1 MKVIKSE
8 ILKDLESKIKEEN
21 NITKKKQLRAFKR
34 LVKSCS
40 IECYEEISIT
50 KNKHYNI
57 GDIGEKIVLSY
68 LGLTREDEDH
78 EVKTLCCNYP
88 NLLVNPDIKTVYI
101 LIVNNNPYYK
111 NGLYRCDAKSI
122 YKKDISKKV
131 LRSLELEKI
140 ANFKELATPA
150 TKKIVVNKMIE
161 KNISVKEFNR
171 IVKLLTFET
180 SKTNREIMK
189 LVLD

>member
-1 MKVIKSE
+1 MKATKKD
-8 ILKDLESKIKEEN
+8 ILKDLTIKIKEES
-21 NITKKKQLRAFKR
+21 NITKEKQLKAFKK
-34 LVKSCS
+34 LVNSCN
-40 IECYEEISIT
+40 IEYFEVSIT
-50 KNKHYNI
+50 KNRHYNI
-57 GDIGEKIVLSY
+57 GDIGEKIVLDY
-68 LGLTREDEDH
+68 LGLTREDKDH

-88 NLLVNPDIKTVYI
+88 NLLVNPNIETVYI

-111 NGLYRCDAKSI
+111 NGLYKCNAKDI
-122 YKKDISKKV
+122 YKKDLSKKV

-161 KNISVKEFNR
+161 KNINVKEFNR
-171 IVKLLTFET
+171 LIKLLTFET

-189 LVLD
+189 LVID

>member
-1 MKVIKSE
+1 MKATKKD
-8 ILKDLESKIKEEN
+8 ILKDLTIKIKEER
-21 NITKKKQLRAFKR
+21 NITKQRQLKAFKR
-34 LVKSCS
+34 LVNSCD
-40 IECYEEISIT
+40 IEYYEVSIT

-57 GDIGEKIVLSY
+57 GNIGEKIVLHY
-68 LGLTREDEDH
+68 LGLTKEDKDH

-88 NLLVNPDIKTVYI
+88 NLLVNPEIKTVYI

-111 NGLYRCDAKSI
+111 NGLYRCDAKHI
-122 YKKDISKKV
+122 YKKDLSKKV
-131 LRSLELEKI
+131 LRNLELEKI
-140 ANFKELATPA
+140 ANLKELASPL
-150 TKKIVVNKMIE
+150 TKKIVVRELIE

-180 SKTNREIMK
+180 SKANREIMK

>member
-1 MKVIKSE
+1 MKTSKKEV
-8 ILKDLESKIKEEN
+8 LKDLTSKIKEES
-21 NITKKKQLRAFKR
+21 NITKEKQLRAFKR
-34 LVKSCS
+34 LVNNCN
-40 IECYEEISIT
+40 IEYFEVSIT

-57 GDIGEKIVLSY
+57 GDIGEKIVLDY

-88 NLLVNPDIKTVYI
+88 NLLTNSNIETVYI

-111 NGLYRCDAKSI
+111 NGLYRCDAKHI
-122 YKKDISKKV
+122 YKKDLSKKV

-150 TKKIVVNKMIE
+150 TKKIVVRKLIE
-161 KNISVKEFNR
+161 KNINVKEFNR

-180 SKTNREIMK
+180 SKANREIMK

>member
-1 MKVIKSE
+1 MKATKKE
-8 ILKDLESKIKEEN
+8 ILKDLEKKIKEEN
-21 NITKKKQLRAFKR
+21 NITKEKQLRAFKR
-34 LVKSCS
+34 LVKSCN
-40 IECYEEISIT
+40 IEYFEVSIT

-57 GDIGEKIVLSY
+57 GDIGEKIVLDY
-68 LGLTREDEDH
+68 LGLIREDKDH

-88 NLLVNPDIKTVYI
+88 NLLVNPNIETVYI

-111 NGLYRCDAKSI
+111 NGLYKCDAKQI
-122 YKKDISKKV
+122 YKKDLSKKV
-131 LRSLELEKI
+131 LRSLELEKV

-171 IVKLLTFET
+171 IIKLLTFET

>member
-1 MKVIKSE
+1 MKTSKKEVI
-8 ILKDLESKIKEEN
+8 KDLESKIKQEK
-21 NITKKKQLRAFKR
+21 NITKEKQLRAFKK
-34 LVKSCS
+34 LVNSCN
-40 IECYEEISIT
+40 IEYFEVSIT

-57 GDIGEKIVLSY
+57 GDIGEKIVLDY
-68 LGLTREDEDH
+68 LGLTREDKDH

-88 NLLVNPDIKTVYI
+88 NLLVNPDIETVYI

-111 NGLYRCDAKSI
+111 NGLYRCDAKDI

-131 LRSLELEKI
+131 LRNLELEKI
-140 ANFKELATPA
+140 ANFKELATPL
-150 TKKIVVNKMIE
+150 TKKIVVRKLIE

-180 SKTNREIMK
+180 SRANRKVME
-189 LVLD
+189 LVL

>member
-1 MKVIKSE
+1 MKATKKEVIKN
-8 ILKDLESKIKEEN
+8 LERKIKEETN
-21 NITKKKQLRAFKR
+21 TTKKKQLRAFKR
-34 LVKSCS
+34 LVNSCN
-40 IECYEEISIT
+40 IEYFEASIT

-57 GDIGEKIVLSY
+57 GDIGEKIVLSF
-68 LGLTREDEDH
+68 LGLTREDKDH

-88 NLLVNPDIKTVYI
+88 NLLVNPNIETVYI

-111 NGLYRCDAKSI
+111 NGLYRCDAKHI
-122 YKKDISKKV
+122 YKKDLSKKV
-131 LRSLELEKI
+131 LRNLKLEKI

-171 IVKLLTFET
+171 LIKLLTFET
-180 SKTNREIMK
+180 SKANREIMK

>member
-1 MKVIKSE
+1 MKVTKKQVI
-8 ILKDLESKIKEEN
+8 KDLETKIKQER
-21 NITKKKQLRAFKR
+21 NITKQKQLKAFKR
-34 LVKSCS
+34 LVNSCN
-40 IECYEEISIT
+40 IEHFEVSIT
-50 KNKHYNI
+50 KNRHYNI
-57 GDIGEKIVLSY
+57 GNIGEKIVLDY
-68 LGLTREDEDH
+68 LGLIREDKDH

-88 NLLVNPDIKTVYI
+88 NLLVNPNIETVYI

-111 NGLYRCDAKSI
+111 NGLYRCDAKDI
-122 YKKDISKKV
+122 YKKDLSKKV
-131 LRSLELEKI
+131 LRNLELEKI

-171 IVKLLTFET
+171 LIKLLTFET
-180 SKTNREIMK
+180 SKANRKVME